1 MIPSTKFFKTTFVIS
16 NPLHDHDL
24 RVIGMTVKL
33 ESFMLESF
41 MLESFMLERTF
52 QLNDLDRDLSC
63 IN

>member
-1 MIPSTKFFKTTFVIS
+1 MIPSTKFFKTTFIIS

-41 MLESFMLERTF
+41 MLERTF